1 MAFGIDPSKRTTL
14 PIALRATGIVATS
27 EADKSIYDKYFN
39 QLIFESQADH
49 IWGTSDQV
57 KNSPIKA
64 TFYTDASGN
73 PLDASDA
80 AITFNHDDRIVM
92 VHDTALTANLVIDG
106 GAKRLNITTDRGITI
121 DLGAD
126 AGNSNVPYRIQLKN
140 ADQSTCH
147 FRTNKDYTE
156 VLSAKAAATR
166 EEKSV
171 ISNQTANSVIYLNN
185 RQIFGRNLPV
195 QLTYKE
201 KDPYFIQLNGETGLS
216 QIEYKDFF
224 SRIGYSAT
232 TSGQYDGAVTNSE
245 FTAPNTT
252 GKFTRIGDAGGTND
266 LEAVHSRTSNGANF
280 QQWPNTATNISA
292 AFTSGSNE
300 ITLDATAAGTEAD
313 NLAFLQSLK
322 GLRVVATTAGLV
334 PDTSTSPNAKTSI
347 ISDDINISTPSA
359 VVLKLIDSVTGADAN
374 STATDAA
381 DDITISNSG
390 NVQGSEESDTSQGF
404 QVGMNESDNGVSGPY
419 FGVASVDGQ
428 INQEATLSS
437 YVRSVYQNSTKQGDA
452 AMITALDDGTNGAY
466 RSGAENTV
474 NSTLK
479 FEFWAA

>member
-1 MAFGIDPSKRTTL
+1 MGIFGIKPSQRDIVPNGLRRT
-14 PIALRATGIVATS
+14 GF
-27 EADKSIYDKYFN
+27 EASTDGKKSPYDKYLN
-39 QLIFESQADH
+39 QIIFETQFDH
-49 IWGTSDQV
+49 VWGTETQT
-57 KNSPIKA
+57 KA
-64 TFYTDASGN
+64 DPPESTFYTDASGN

-80 AITFNHDDRIVM
+80 AVTFNHDDRIVM

-106 GAKRLNITTDRGITI
+106 GAKRLNIQTGRNVSI

-171 ISNQTANSVIYLNN
+171 ISNQTANSVIFLNN

-201 KDPYFIQLNGETGLS
+201 KDPYFIQLNGESGLS

-266 LEAVHSRTSNGANF
+266 LEAVHSRTATASFA
-280 QQWPNTATNISA
+280 QWPNTATNISA
-292 AFTSGSNE
+292 SFTSGSNE
-300 ITLDATAAGTEAD
+300 IIVDATEAGTEAD

-322 GLRVVATTAGLV
+322 GLRVVAATAGLV

-347 ISDDINISTPSA
+347 ISDDIDILTPSA
-359 VVLKLIDSVTGADAN
+359 VVLKLIDSVTRAAAN
-374 STATDAA
+374 ATATDAA

-390 NVQGSEESDTSQGF
+390 NVQGSEEQDEF
-404 QVGMNESDNGVSGPY
+404 QSFSISIESPNGVYNDSVGGSGPSLA
-419 FGVASVDGQ
+419 GDTPAISSS
-428 INQEATLSS
+428 ATRAAILTKDF
-437 YVRSVYQNSTKQGDA
+437 YENS
-452 AMITALDDGTNGAY
+452 LNGNP
-466 RSGAENTV
+466 RSGLETRP

-479 FEFWAA
+479 FEYWAA